1 MDKSCDFVHQV
12 PVAKGSLLARI
23 IGGSKLGV
31 NSSHH
36 QAVAG
41 PAEPLVAVAQTSDGI
56 IEAMELKPA
65 AAGLLP
71 FLLSVQFHPER
82 LTDRYAEYRAIF
94 KAFVSACRS

>member
-1 MDKSCDFVHQV
+1 MDKSCDIVHRV

-23 IGGSKLGV
+23 IGGQMLGV

-36 QAVAG
+36 QAVQE
-41 PAEPLVAVAQTSDGI
+41 PAEPLVASARTADGMV
-56 IEAMELKPA
+56 EAMELKPV

-82 LTDRYAEYRAIF
+82 LTDRHAEHRAIF
-94 KAFVSACRS
+94 KAFVRACGG